1 MANHK
6 SALKRVR
13 SDAAK
18 RDRNRYYHK
27 TVRNAVRDIR
37 ALEDQKEVEGKLP
50 KVYSMIDKLVKR
62 NVIHKN
68 KGSNLKGSLARHR
81 NELKA

>member
-13 SDAAK
+13 SDAKK
-18 RDRNRYYHK
+18 RARNRYYHK
-27 TVRNAVRDIR
+27 TARNAVRELR
-37 ALEDQKEVEGKLP
+37 ASSDASAVQEQMP
-50 KVYSMIDKLVKR
+50 KVVSMIDKLAKN

-68 KGSNLKGSLARHR
+68 KAANLKASLAKH
-81 NELKA
+81 LKAIQ